1 MDMKYLMVCMYGVWE
16 MKWMVHGISDRNEQK
31 NMVGMRLRQR
41 EAMRRIDPKIELVA
55 VGSSGTQLDT
65 YLEWDR
71 VVLERVYDSCDYI
84 SLHRYMGMPAIDEL
98 STYDRRDT
106 GDYLELASR
115 LERNIQDVIAACDY
129 VKGRKHSDK
138 TMYISLDE
146 YNAVDIGPEAD
157 DFLKECDPWEV
168 GPCTRRTGI
177 SMRTTLLFGLG
188 MLAILRHT
196 DRIRIACQSILING
210 DGMVM
215 CSPDEDAWVNGSW
228 HIFRLCSLYGRGK
241 VLETVAGIPTGMIRR
256 HVKM

>member
-1 MDMKYLMVCMYGVWE
+1 MY
-16 MKWMVHGISDRNEQK
+16 K
-31 NMVGMRLRQR
+31 RQ
-41 EAMRRIDPKIELVA
+41 
-55 VGSSGTQLDT
+55 
-65 YLEWDR
+65 
-71 VVLERVYDSCDYI
+71 
-84 SLHRYMGMPAIDEL
+84 
-98 STYDRRDT
+98 
-106 GDYLELASR
+106 ELASR

-196 DRIRIACQSILING
+196 DRIRIACQLSLI
-210 DGMVM
+210 
-215 CSPDEDAWVNGSW
+215 
-228 HIFRLCSLYGRGK
+228 HI
-241 VLETVAGIPTGMIRR
+241 
-256 HVKM
+256 